1 MWTILV
7 KQLYSLIAFAIVL
20 LSFSQD
26 GECIVST
33 YNSTYK
39 INVQFSVEQR
49 TKENSRRIM
58 RRRLLALLNWYM
70 FASDCV
76 DEFMTLR
83 WERRSSIKLPT
94 GKSAESLPDFREN
107 RAWRTEINWKFHFR
121 AVKRV
126 RVPCCDLWDAKFFT
140 IVYWQ
145 FGSTGKRTTTESN
158 EKKDIIWRI
167 QNH

>member
-1 MWTILV
+1 MNR
-7 KQLYSLIAFAIVL
+7 F
-20 LSFSQD
+20 
-26 GECIVST
+26 
-33 YNSTYK
+33 K
-39 INVQFSVEQR
+39 INVQFSVEQG
-49 TKENSRRIM
+49 TKENSRRVM
-58 RRRLLALLNWYM
+58 RRCLLALLNWYM

-107 RAWRTEINWKFHFR
+107 RAWRTQINWKFHFR

-145 FGSTGKRTTTESN
+145 FGSTGKRTATESD
-158 EKKDIIWRI
+158 EKKILFGESNIINKINRSSYMLA
-167 QNH
+167 